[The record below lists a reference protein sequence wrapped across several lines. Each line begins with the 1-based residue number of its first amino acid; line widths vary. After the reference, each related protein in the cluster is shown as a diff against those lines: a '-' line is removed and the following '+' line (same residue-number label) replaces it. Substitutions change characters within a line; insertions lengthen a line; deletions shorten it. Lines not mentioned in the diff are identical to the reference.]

1 MYPVLESSA
10 REKNGEVGV
19 IVRVRVAHVA
29 SEQDAG
35 SVEKTGVAIV
45 DFSE

>member
-1 MYPVLESSA
+1 MFESA
-10 REKNGEVGV
+10 AGQEDGKVGV
-19 IVRVRVAHVA
+19 IVGVRVAHVA